1 MDEGGPV
8 DMAEE
13 AVVEE
18 MEISRFG
25 FGGDFIWLFFAV
37 VEDSPVMVLT
47 EPVELDLC
55 GSGGLS
61 TVVVLLAQCCD
72 NIDLDSSI
80 GVKILLDLT
89 LNLLTGSSICA

>member
-1 MDEGGPV
+1 
-8 DMAEE
+8 MAEE

-18 MEISRFG
+18 IEILRFG

-37 VEDSPVMVLT
+37 EDSAVMVLT

-55 GSGGLS
+55 GSEGLS
-61 TVVVLLAQCCD
+61 AVVVLLAQCCD

-89 LNLLTGSSICA
+89 LNLFTGSSICA